1 MRMLMTLIRVDPE
14 ELQVTATVMNACAAE
29 LAELQVSLPSCLQC
43 VIPPEIAGL
52 VQQIVTTIGSIVGVL
67 AQFMGNDANELVNRA
82 TTAANDSLAV
92 ATSATVG
99 VIGGN
104 SAPLDG
110 VAVLGGSGRDYSTT
124 DVTSGVPGY
133 NPGVLGGSGRDY
145 STTDVTSGVPGYNP
159 GVLGGSGRDYST
171 PDVTGGG
178 NSTAGFLGGG
188 NPSARTTEIKFSPVS
203 PSDVFSGM
211 LFQKGIGFVNL
222 PSRSTMEH
230 QLGYPL
236 SLTQYHTLVPGGFDG
251 FIGG

>member
-1 MRMLMTLIRVDPE
+1 MLMTLIRVDPE

-133 NPGVLGGSGRDY
+133 NPGV
-145 STTDVTSGVPGYNP
+145 P
-159 GVLGGSGRDYST
+159 GGSGRDYST

>member
-1 MRMLMTLIRVDPE
+1 MLMTLIRVDPE

-145 STTDVTSGVPGYNP
+145 ST
-159 GVLGGSGRDYST
+159 